1 MNLQNLQKLISR
13 PMEIKII
20 GKTTEIKGVIYHV
33 MGIVRYDSRI
43 RLLALQYDEDFVRRV
58 EEAEIAELD
67 GLRGRVQTNRESL
80 TGNRKIGTV
89 NIFQAVSKV
98 EIDDIQ
104 FNVEGIQNTRCN
116 LQNWEIMATFAE
128 FLRLGWDPTGI
139 DYQNIDNLFFTRVEF
154 AGEFDSI
161 PNLGENPM
169 MKFITRPE
177 HTSYLVEQPVT
188 LLVGAQYQDKLWFRD
203 LQSGEKHW
211 VQINRV
217 YLCDLWADMLKN
229 FDDPRLKEQ
238 FTPEELNER
247 KADFESRFSEICPRG
262 MRFPVI
268 EYECEEGLTLQF
280 YSKAWLDAEP
290 EFKSSSMGFIIRPD
304 EKSGI
309 LGFPLKAA
317 LIQEPMPENTDSI
330 ESELFWYNKCKKSDD
345 VII

>member
-1 MNLQNLQKLISR
+1 
-13 PMEIKII
+13 
-20 GKTTEIKGVIYHV
+20 
-33 MGIVRYDSRI
+33 
-43 RLLALQYDEDFVRRV
+43 
-58 EEAEIAELD
+58 
-67 GLRGRVQTNRESL
+67 
-80 TGNRKIGTV
+80 
-89 NIFQAVSKV
+89 
-98 EIDDIQ
+98 
-104 FNVEGIQNTRCN
+104 
-116 LQNWEIMATFAE
+116 MATFAE

-161 PNLGENPM
+161 PNLEENPM
-169 MKFITRPE
+169 MKFITRLE

-229 FDDPRLKEQ
+229 FDDPHLKEQ

-268 EYECEEGLTLQF
+268 EYECEEGLMLQF
-280 YSKAWLDAEP
+280 YSKTWLDAEP
-290 EFKSSSMGFIIRPD
+290 EFKSSSMGFIIRSD

-330 ESELFWYNKCKKSDD
+330 ESELFWYNKCEKSDD